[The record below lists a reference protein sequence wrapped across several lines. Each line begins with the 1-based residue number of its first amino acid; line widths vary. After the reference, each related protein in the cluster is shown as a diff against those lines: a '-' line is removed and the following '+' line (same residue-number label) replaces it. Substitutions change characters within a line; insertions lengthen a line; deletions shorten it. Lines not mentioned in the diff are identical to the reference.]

1 MSRDRI
7 AVIGGVAA
15 GPAAA
20 AQAQRVDPG
29 AEVVLFEQGPRISY
43 GACEIPYFIA
53 GDIPDVEALVVL
65 TPERFTATR
74 GPTVRVRHRV
84 RELRPARNRLVVE
97 DLARGEVR
105 EERFDKFILAVGA
118 RPRMPDLEGSAAP
131 NIFAVRTL
139 AEAEA
144 LDAFLRATPVHH
156 AVILGGGYIGLEMAV
171 ALRARGVRA
180 TILEPGPGVLHTYLD
195 PPLRPLVEAALQ
207 RHGVAVRKERAT
219 AFECTAGGTVRAI
232 RTDRGELIGC
242 QMVLVAMGIEPN
254 TALATAAGIRRGA
267 TGALAVDAQMRTNRP
282 NVWACGDCVEVE
294 RVLDRRKIYLP
305 LSPVAFRTARVAG
318 HNAARRGRHAPVQ
331 FPGVTGASAVKV
343 FDLEV
348 AAVGLRLHEAH
359 AAGFDAFETT
369 IHHGSR
375 AARYPGAKPVH
386 VRLVVERRQ
395 GRLLG
400 AEVVGEEGAAL
411 RADVLVPLIRDGWKV
426 DRIRDLDL
434 IYAPPF
440 APSLDPL
447 LVAAAAA
454 SRQRGTGRSSGRF

>member
-1 MSRDRI
+1 M
-7 AVIGGVAA
+7 
-15 GPAAA
+15 
-20 AQAQRVDPG
+20 
-29 AEVVLFEQGPRISY
+29 
-43 GACEIPYFIA
+43 
-53 GDIPDVEALVVL
+53 
-65 TPERFTATR
+65 
-74 GPTVRVRHRV
+74 
-84 RELRPARNRLVVE
+84 
-97 DLARGEVR
+97 
-105 EERFDKFILAVGA
+105 
-118 RPRMPDLEGSAAP
+118 
-131 NIFAVRTL
+131 
-139 AEAEA
+139 
-144 LDAFLRATPVHH
+144 
-156 AVILGGGYIGLEMAV
+156 
-171 ALRARGVRA
+171 
-180 TILEPGPGVLHTYLD
+180 
-195 PPLRPLVEAALQ
+195 
-207 RHGVAVRKERAT
+207 
-219 AFECTAGGTVRAI
+219 
-232 RTDRGELIGC
+232 
-242 QMVLVAMGIEPN
+242 
-254 TALATAAGIRRGA
+254 
-267 TGALAVDAQMRTNRP
+267 
-282 NVWACGDCVEVE
+282 
-294 RVLDRRKIYLP
+294 
-305 LSPVAFRTARVAG
+305 
-318 HNAARRGRHAPVQ
+318 
-331 FPGVTGASAVKV
+331 